1 MNDVLRLVQLG
12 MSIDC
17 AEEVVRWY
25 RTKNDEDGLESFIT
39 SIEAGYELYKIQQK
53 SER

>member
-17 AEEVVRWY
+17 AEEVVRKKKK
-25 RTKNDEDGLESFIT
+25 KNDLDGLESFIT
-39 SIEAGYELYKIQQK
+39 SIEAGYELYKIQSK
-53 SER
+53 SSR